1 MQLDKEQVLDFLREE
16 GKNEYVQKAIQELP
30 QKIDHERHAQMLQQ
44 KFGIDPG
51 QLAEKVIEKQAG
63 IASPSQKPAN
73 APARPTSTSSP
84 STERADAPASP
95 ASTGNAEEVRRS
107 V

>member
-30 QKIDHERHAQMLQQ
+30 QKIDHEKHAQMLE

-51 QLAEKVIEKQAG
+51 KLVAG
-63 IASPSQKPAN
+63 ELG
-73 APARPTSTSSP
+73 RL
-84 STERADAPASP
+84 
-95 ASTGNAEEVRRS
+95 
-107 V
+107 